1 MYNISSVLR
10 YSPCLHCNNAY
21 DTAIGKDQIEQ
32 VAEDGWKLPYER
44 YPFATCELG
53 GGIQVTHHRRPIIK
67 PMDIYALSLTKLGSG
82 NNLIGYYMYHG
93 NTNKMGKFSTLNE
106 DKATDYPNDYT
117 AISYDF
123 QTAVSQYGEI
133 RPQYRLL
140 NMLHLFVN
148 DFGKDMAPLEAC
160 MGKDRKELQYA
171 LRTDGKSG
179 FVFVNHYRRLHAF
192 ADVEQVELSAC
203 GVDLPAMDIKG
214 DIAFFSPVNWRVGE
228 EMLRYATAQPLCK
241 DKNTYYFVEIAEV
254 GDCLQLYADGE
265 LVADQFYYGK
275 PWRVP
280 AALLYQKKCYLA
292 VSELKDDFYREF

>member
-1 MYNISSVLR
+1 M
-10 YSPCLHCNNAY
+10 
-21 DTAIGKDQIEQ
+21 
-32 VAEDGWKLPYER
+32 
-44 YPFATCELG
+44 
-53 GGIQVTHHRRPIIK
+53 THHRRPIIQ

-106 DKATDYPNDYT
+106 DKATGYPNDYT

-203 GVDLPAMDIKG
+203 GVELPAMDIKG
-214 DIAFFSPVNWRVGE
+214 DIAFFSPVNWKVGE
-228 EMLRYATAQPLCK
+228 EMLRYATAQPLCR
-241 DKNTYYFVEIAEV
+241 DKNTYYFAKVPGILAE
-254 GDCLQLYADGE
+254 YAWEDGTVQTIE
-265 LVADQFYYGK
+265 SDVHT
-275 PWRVP
+275 P
-280 AALLYQKKCYLA
+280 ALLYGKKCYLA